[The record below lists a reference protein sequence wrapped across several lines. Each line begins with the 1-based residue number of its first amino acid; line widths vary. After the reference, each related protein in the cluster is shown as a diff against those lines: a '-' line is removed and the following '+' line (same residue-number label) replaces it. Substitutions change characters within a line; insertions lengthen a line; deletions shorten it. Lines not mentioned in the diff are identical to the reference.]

1 MRIVR
6 RCVTIRPHVV
16 VQIED
21 GTGEQWIGPHL
32 DEAVVKFEIVVDG
45 MIDATALR
53 EKALAAGA
61 VHVYPIV
68 ARRAPAPPVSMSF
81 APAADP
87 VEALVEYALIDPPP
101 TGVDFTALLREML

>member
-6 RCVTIRPHVV
+6 HCVAIRPHVV

-21 GTGEQWIGPHL
+21 GTGDQWIGPHL
-32 DEAVVKFEIVVDG
+32 DGAVVKFEIVVDG

-68 ARRAPAPPVSMSF
+68 ARRAPAPPVSMTF

-87 VEALVEYALIDPPP
+87 AEALVEYALIDPPP
-101 TGVDFTALLREML
+101 TGVDFISLLREVL